1 MSKNKLNN
9 KTRSRR
15 TRCRW
20 HSSRKDVVLKQDFR
34 LYRKGKMQM
43 KEQGNENI
51 SQKIVPK
58 DEQGLEIPACKKGD
72 SAVLG
77 YSDYPL
83 DDGVTYRVWSASNDD
98 MSPQERLQNLMV
110 RSAES
115 GEEVGDQV
123 SWQQKEEER
132 ILRETIEAMPERCRP
147 KPDPFLEQ
155 RENEL
160 MKYRK
165 MTDPYEMKLPDEEEE
180 LDIKMDM

>member
-1 MSKNKLNN
+1 MKDNEN
-9 KTRSRR
+9 KT
-15 TRCRW
+15 
-20 HSSRKDVVLKQDFR
+20 KP
-34 LYRKGKMQM
+34 
-43 KEQGNENI
+43 KE
-51 SQKIVPK
+51 IVEK
-58 DEQGLEIPACKKGD
+58 DEQGLEIPECKKGD

-83 DDGVTYRVWSASNDD
+83 EDGVTYRVWSASNDD

-115 GEEVGDQV
+115 GEQVEDQV

-155 RENEL
+155 REKEI

-165 MTDPYEMKLPDEEEE
+165 MTDPYEMKLPDEDE
-180 LDIKMDM
+180 DIDFTMDM

>member
-1 MSKNKLNN
+1 MKDNEN
-9 KTRSRR
+9 KT
-15 TRCRW
+15 
-20 HSSRKDVVLKQDFR
+20 KP
-34 LYRKGKMQM
+34 
-43 KEQGNENI
+43 KE
-51 SQKIVPK
+51 IVEK

-155 RENEL
+155 REKEI

-165 MTDPYEMKLPDEEEE
+165 MTDPYEMNLPDEDE
-180 LDIKMDM
+180 DIDFTMDM

>member
-1 MSKNKLNN
+1 MKDNEN
-9 KTRSRR
+9 KTNP
-15 TRCRW
+15 
-20 HSSRKDVVLKQDFR
+20 
-34 LYRKGKMQM
+34 
-43 KEQGNENI
+43 KE
-51 SQKIVPK
+51 IVEK
-58 DEQGLEIPACKKGD
+58 DEQGLEIPECKKGD

-115 GEEVGDQV
+115 GEQVEDQV

-155 RENEL
+155 REKEI

-165 MTDPYEMKLPDEEEE
+165 MTDPYEMKLPDEDE
-180 LDIKMDM
+180 DIDFTMDM

>member
-1 MSKNKLNN
+1 MKDNEN
-9 KTRSRR
+9 KT
-15 TRCRW
+15 
-20 HSSRKDVVLKQDFR
+20 KP
-34 LYRKGKMQM
+34 
-43 KEQGNENI
+43 KE
-51 SQKIVPK
+51 IVEK
-58 DEQGLEIPACKKGD
+58 DEQGLEIPECKKGD

-132 ILRETIEAMPERCRP
+132 ILRETIEAMPESRRP

-155 RENEL
+155 REKEI

-165 MTDPYEMKLPDEEEE
+165 MTDPYEMKLPDEDE
-180 LDIKMDM
+180 DIDFTMDM

>member
-1 MSKNKLNN
+1 M
-9 KTRSRR
+9 
-15 TRCRW
+15 
-20 HSSRKDVVLKQDFR
+20 KD
-34 LYRKGKMQM
+34 
-43 KEQGNENI
+43 NENRN
-51 SQKIVPK
+51 SEPRIVPK
-58 DEQGLEIPACKKGD
+58 DEQGLEIPECKKGD

-147 KPDPFLEQ
+147 KPDPLVE
-155 RENEL
+155 RIENEIKQ
-160 MKYRK
+160 MRK
-165 MTDPYEMKLPDEEEE
+165 LTDPDERPLPDEDE
-180 LDIKMDM
+180 DIDFTMDM

>member
-1 MSKNKLNN
+1 MNNNEN
-9 KTRSRR
+9 KTE
-15 TRCRW
+15 
-20 HSSRKDVVLKQDFR
+20 Q
-34 LYRKGKMQM
+34 
-43 KEQGNENI
+43 KEIIE
-51 SQKIVPK
+51 K
-58 DEQGLEIPACKKGD
+58 DEQGLEIPACRKGD

-83 DDGVTYRVWSASNDD
+83 EDGVTYRVWSASNDD

-155 RENEL
+155 REKEI

-165 MTDPYEMKLPDEEEE
+165 MTDPYEMKLPDEGE
-180 LDIKMDM
+180 DIDFTMDM

>member
-1 MSKNKLNN
+1 MKDNEN
-9 KTRSRR
+9 KT
-15 TRCRW
+15 
-20 HSSRKDVVLKQDFR
+20 KP
-34 LYRKGKMQM
+34 
-43 KEQGNENI
+43 KE
-51 SQKIVPK
+51 IVEK
-58 DEQGLEIPACKKGD
+58 DEQGLEIPECKKGD
-72 SAVLG
+72 SVVLG

-115 GEEVGDQV
+115 GEEVEDQV

-155 RENEL
+155 REKEI

-180 LDIKMDM
+180 FDIKMDM

>member
-1 MSKNKLNN
+1 MKDNEN
-9 KTRSRR
+9 KT
-15 TRCRW
+15 
-20 HSSRKDVVLKQDFR
+20 KP
-34 LYRKGKMQM
+34 
-43 KEQGNENI
+43 KE
-51 SQKIVPK
+51 IVEK

-155 RENEL
+155 REKEI

-165 MTDPYEMKLPDEEEE
+165 MTDPYEMKLPDEDE
-180 LDIKMDM
+180 DIDFTMDM

>member
-1 MSKNKLNN
+1 MKDNEN
-9 KTRSRR
+9 KT
-15 TRCRW
+15 
-20 HSSRKDVVLKQDFR
+20 KP
-34 LYRKGKMQM
+34 
-43 KEQGNENI
+43 KE
-51 SQKIVPK
+51 IVEK
-58 DEQGLEIPACKKGD
+58 DEQGLEIPECKKGD

-77 YSDYPL
+77 YSDYPMN
-83 DDGVTYRVWSASNDD
+83 DGVTYRVWSASNDD

-155 RENEL
+155 REKEI

-165 MTDPYEMKLPDEEEE
+165 MTDPYEMKLPDEDE
-180 LDIKMDM
+180 DIDFTMDM

>member
-1 MSKNKLNN
+1 MKNNEN
-9 KTRSRR
+9 KT
-15 TRCRW
+15 
-20 HSSRKDVVLKQDFR
+20 KP
-34 LYRKGKMQM
+34 
-43 KEQGNENI
+43 KE
-51 SQKIVPK
+51 IVEK
-58 DEQGLEIPACKKGD
+58 DEQGLEIPECKKGD

-83 DDGVTYRVWSASNDD
+83 EDGVTYRVWSASNDD

-155 RENEL
+155 REKEI

-165 MTDPYEMKLPDEEEE
+165 MTDPYEMKLPDEDE
-180 LDIKMDM
+180 DIDFTMDM

>member
-1 MSKNKLNN
+1 MKDNEN
-9 KTRSRR
+9 KT
-15 TRCRW
+15 
-20 HSSRKDVVLKQDFR
+20 KP
-34 LYRKGKMQM
+34 
-43 KEQGNENI
+43 KEIIE
-51 SQKIVPK
+51 K

-77 YSDYPL
+77 YSDYPMN
-83 DDGVTYRVWSASNDD
+83 DGVTYRVWSASNDD

-115 GEEVGDQV
+115 GEEVGEQV

-155 RENEL
+155 REKEI

-165 MTDPYEMKLPDEEEE
+165 MTDPYEMKLPDEDEEI
-180 LDIKMDM
+180 DFTMDM

>member
-1 MSKNKLNN
+1 MNNNEN
-9 KTRSRR
+9 KTE
-15 TRCRW
+15 
-20 HSSRKDVVLKQDFR
+20 Q
-34 LYRKGKMQM
+34 
-43 KEQGNENI
+43 KEIIE
-51 SQKIVPK
+51 K
-58 DEQGLEIPACKKGD
+58 DEQGLEIPECKKGD

-155 RENEL
+155 REKEI
-160 MKYRK
+160 MEYRK
-165 MTDPYEMKLPDEEEE
+165 MTDPYEMKLPDEDE
-180 LDIKMDM
+180 DIDFTMDM

>member
-1 MSKNKLNN
+1 MKDNEN
-9 KTRSRR
+9 KT
-15 TRCRW
+15 
-20 HSSRKDVVLKQDFR
+20 KP
-34 LYRKGKMQM
+34 
-43 KEQGNENI
+43 KE
-51 SQKIVPK
+51 IVEK
-58 DEQGLEIPACKKGD
+58 DEQGLEIPECKKGD

-132 ILRETIEAMPERCRP
+132 ILRETIEAMPEKCRP

-155 RENEL
+155 REKEI
-160 MKYRK
+160 MK
-165 MTDPYEMKLPDEEEE
+165 
-180 LDIKMDM
+180 

>member
-1 MSKNKLNN
+1 MKDNEN
-9 KTRSRR
+9 KT
-15 TRCRW
+15 
-20 HSSRKDVVLKQDFR
+20 KP
-34 LYRKGKMQM
+34 
-43 KEQGNENI
+43 KE
-51 SQKIVPK
+51 IVEK

-115 GEEVGDQV
+115 GEQVEDQV

-155 RENEL
+155 REKEI

-165 MTDPYEMKLPDEEEE
+165 MTDPYEMKLPDEDE
-180 LDIKMDM
+180 DIDFTMDM

>member
-1 MSKNKLNN
+1 MNNNEN
-9 KTRSRR
+9 KTE
-15 TRCRW
+15 
-20 HSSRKDVVLKQDFR
+20 Q
-34 LYRKGKMQM
+34 
-43 KEQGNENI
+43 KE
-51 SQKIVPK
+51 IVEK
-58 DEQGLEIPACKKGD
+58 DEQGLEIPECKKGD

-155 RENEL
+155 REKEI

-165 MTDPYEMKLPDEEEE
+165 MTDPYEMKLPDEDE
-180 LDIKMDM
+180 DIDFTMDM

>member
-1 MSKNKLNN
+1 MNNNEN
-9 KTRSRR
+9 KTE
-15 TRCRW
+15 
-20 HSSRKDVVLKQDFR
+20 Q
-34 LYRKGKMQM
+34 
-43 KEQGNENI
+43 KEIIE
-51 SQKIVPK
+51 K
-58 DEQGLEIPACKKGD
+58 DEQGLEIPECKKGD

-83 DDGVTYRVWSASNDD
+83 EDGVTYRVWSASNDD

-155 RENEL
+155 REKEI

-165 MTDPYEMKLPDEEEE
+165 MTDPYEMNLPDEDE
-180 LDIKMDM
+180 DIDFTMDM

>member
-1 MSKNKLNN
+1 
-9 KTRSRR
+9 
-15 TRCRW
+15 
-20 HSSRKDVVLKQDFR
+20 
-34 LYRKGKMQM
+34 M
-43 KEQGNENI
+43 KEQGNENV
-51 SQKIVPK
+51 SQKIIPK
-58 DEQGLEIPACKKGD
+58 DEQGLEKPECQKGD

-77 YSDYPL
+77 YSDYPMN
-83 DDGVTYRVWSASNDD
+83 DGVTYRVWSASNDD

-115 GEEVGDQV
+115 GEEVGEQV

-155 RENEL
+155 REKEI

>member
-1 MSKNKLNN
+1 MKDNEN
-9 KTRSRR
+9 KT
-15 TRCRW
+15 
-20 HSSRKDVVLKQDFR
+20 KP
-34 LYRKGKMQM
+34 
-43 KEQGNENI
+43 KE
-51 SQKIVPK
+51 IVEK
-58 DEQGLEIPACKKGD
+58 DEQGLEIPECKKGD

-115 GEEVGDQV
+115 GEQVEDQV

-155 RENEL
+155 REKEI

-165 MTDPYEMKLPDEEEE
+165 MTDPYEMNLPDEDE
-180 LDIKMDM
+180 DIDFTMDM

>member
-1 MSKNKLNN
+1 MNNNEN
-9 KTRSRR
+9 KTE
-15 TRCRW
+15 
-20 HSSRKDVVLKQDFR
+20 Q
-34 LYRKGKMQM
+34 
-43 KEQGNENI
+43 KEIIE
-51 SQKIVPK
+51 K
-58 DEQGLEIPACKKGD
+58 DEQGLEIPECKKGD

-155 RENEL
+155 REKEI

-165 MTDPYEMKLPDEEEE
+165 MTDPYEMKLPDEDE
-180 LDIKMDM
+180 DIDFTMDM

>member
-1 MSKNKLNN
+1 MKDNEN
-9 KTRSRR
+9 KT
-15 TRCRW
+15 
-20 HSSRKDVVLKQDFR
+20 KP
-34 LYRKGKMQM
+34 
-43 KEQGNENI
+43 KE
-51 SQKIVPK
+51 IVEK
-58 DEQGLEIPACKKGD
+58 DEQGLEIPECKKGD

-83 DDGVTYRVWSASNDD
+83 EDGVTYRVWSASNDD

-132 ILRETIEAMPERCRP
+132 ILRETIEAMPENRRP

-155 RENEL
+155 REKEI

-165 MTDPYEMKLPDEEEE
+165 MTDPYEMKLPDEDE
-180 LDIKMDM
+180 DIDFTMDM

>member
-1 MSKNKLNN
+1 MKDNEN
-9 KTRSRR
+9 KT
-15 TRCRW
+15 
-20 HSSRKDVVLKQDFR
+20 KP
-34 LYRKGKMQM
+34 KG
-43 KEQGNENI
+43 
-51 SQKIVPK
+51 IVEK
-58 DEQGLEIPACKKGD
+58 DEQGLEIPECKKGD

-155 RENEL
+155 REKEI

-165 MTDPYEMKLPDEEEE
+165 MTDPYEMKLPDEDE
-180 LDIKMDM
+180 DIDFTMDM

>member
-1 MSKNKLNN
+1 MKDNEN
-9 KTRSRR
+9 KT
-15 TRCRW
+15 
-20 HSSRKDVVLKQDFR
+20 KQ
-34 LYRKGKMQM
+34 
-43 KEQGNENI
+43 KE
-51 SQKIVPK
+51 IVEK
-58 DEQGLEIPACKKGD
+58 DEQGLEIPECKKGD

-147 KPDPFLEQ
+147 KSDPFLEQ
-155 RENEL
+155 REKEI

-165 MTDPYEMKLPDEEEE
+165 MTDPYEMKLPDEDE
-180 LDIKMDM
+180 DIDFTMDM

>member
-1 MSKNKLNN
+1 MKDNEN
-9 KTRSRR
+9 KT
-15 TRCRW
+15 
-20 HSSRKDVVLKQDFR
+20 KP
-34 LYRKGKMQM
+34 
-43 KEQGNENI
+43 KE
-51 SQKIVPK
+51 IVEK
-58 DEQGLEIPACKKGD
+58 DEQGLEIPECRKGD

-83 DDGVTYRVWSASNDD
+83 EDGVTYRVWSASNDD

-155 RENEL
+155 REKEI

-165 MTDPYEMKLPDEEEE
+165 MTDPYEMKLPDEDE
-180 LDIKMDM
+180 DIDFTMDM

>member
-1 MSKNKLNN
+1 MKDNEN
-9 KTRSRR
+9 KT
-15 TRCRW
+15 
-20 HSSRKDVVLKQDFR
+20 KP
-34 LYRKGKMQM
+34 
-43 KEQGNENI
+43 KE
-51 SQKIVPK
+51 IVEK
-58 DEQGLEIPACKKGD
+58 DEQGLEIPECKKGD

-155 RENEL
+155 REKEI

-165 MTDPYEMKLPDEEEE
+165 MIDPYEMKLPDEDE
-180 LDIKMDM
+180 DIDFTMDM

>member
-1 MSKNKLNN
+1 MKDNEN
-9 KTRSRR
+9 KT
-15 TRCRW
+15 
-20 HSSRKDVVLKQDFR
+20 KP
-34 LYRKGKMQM
+34 
-43 KEQGNENI
+43 KE
-51 SQKIVPK
+51 IVEK
-58 DEQGLEIPACKKGD
+58 DEQGLEIPECKKGD

-155 RENEL
+155 REKEI

-165 MTDPYEMKLPDEEEE
+165 MTDPYEMKLPDEDENI
-180 LDIKMDM
+180 DFTMDM

>member
-1 MSKNKLNN
+1 MKDNEN
-9 KTRSRR
+9 KTNP
-15 TRCRW
+15 
-20 HSSRKDVVLKQDFR
+20 
-34 LYRKGKMQM
+34 
-43 KEQGNENI
+43 KE
-51 SQKIVPK
+51 IVEK
-58 DEQGLEIPACKKGD
+58 DEQGLEIPECKKGD

-115 GEEVGDQV
+115 GEQVEDQV

-132 ILRETIEAMPERCRP
+132 ILRETIEAMPESRRP
-147 KPDPFLEQ
+147 KSDPFLEQ
-155 RENEL
+155 REKEI

-165 MTDPYEMKLPDEEEE
+165 MTDPYEMKLPDEDE
-180 LDIKMDM
+180 DIDFTMDM

>member
-1 MSKNKLNN
+1 MKDNEN
-9 KTRSRR
+9 KT
-15 TRCRW
+15 
-20 HSSRKDVVLKQDFR
+20 KP
-34 LYRKGKMQM
+34 
-43 KEQGNENI
+43 KE
-51 SQKIVPK
+51 IVEK
-58 DEQGLEIPACKKGD
+58 DEQGLEIPECKKGD

-83 DDGVTYRVWSASNDD
+83 EDGVTYRVWSASNDD

-155 RENEL
+155 REKEI

-165 MTDPYEMKLPDEEEE
+165 MTDPYEMKLPDEDE
-180 LDIKMDM
+180 DIDFTMDM

>member
-1 MSKNKLNN
+1 MKDNEN
-9 KTRSRR
+9 KT
-15 TRCRW
+15 
-20 HSSRKDVVLKQDFR
+20 KP
-34 LYRKGKMQM
+34 
-43 KEQGNENI
+43 KE
-51 SQKIVPK
+51 IVEK
-58 DEQGLEIPACKKGD
+58 DEQGLEIPECKKGD

-155 RENEL
+155 REKDI

>member
-1 MSKNKLNN
+1 MKDNEN
-9 KTRSRR
+9 KTEP
-15 TRCRW
+15 
-20 HSSRKDVVLKQDFR
+20 
-34 LYRKGKMQM
+34 
-43 KEQGNENI
+43 KE
-51 SQKIVPK
+51 IVEK

-155 RENEL
+155 REKEI
-160 MKYRK
+160 MEYRK
-165 MTDPYEMKLPDEEEE
+165 MTDPYEMKLPDEDE
-180 LDIKMDM
+180 DIDFTMDM

>member
-1 MSKNKLNN
+1 MKDNEN
-9 KTRSRR
+9 KTE
-15 TRCRW
+15 
-20 HSSRKDVVLKQDFR
+20 Q
-34 LYRKGKMQM
+34 
-43 KEQGNENI
+43 KE
-51 SQKIVPK
+51 IVEK
-58 DEQGLEIPACKKGD
+58 DEQGLEIPECRKGD

-155 RENEL
+155 REKEI

-165 MTDPYEMKLPDEEEE
+165 MTDPYEMKLPDEDE
-180 LDIKMDM
+180 DIDFTMDM

>member
-1 MSKNKLNN
+1 MKDNEN
-9 KTRSRR
+9 KT
-15 TRCRW
+15 
-20 HSSRKDVVLKQDFR
+20 KP
-34 LYRKGKMQM
+34 
-43 KEQGNENI
+43 KE
-51 SQKIVPK
+51 IVEK
-58 DEQGLEIPACKKGD
+58 DEQGLEIPECKKGD

-115 GEEVGDQV
+115 GEQVEDQV
-123 SWQQKEEER
+123 SWQQREEER

-155 RENEL
+155 REKEI

-165 MTDPYEMKLPDEEEE
+165 MTDPYEMKLPDEDE
-180 LDIKMDM
+180 DIDFTMDM

>member
-1 MSKNKLNN
+1 MKDNEN
-9 KTRSRR
+9 KT
-15 TRCRW
+15 
-20 HSSRKDVVLKQDFR
+20 KP
-34 LYRKGKMQM
+34 
-43 KEQGNENI
+43 KE
-51 SQKIVPK
+51 IVEK
-58 DEQGLEIPACKKGD
+58 DEQGLEIPECKKGD

-155 RENEL
+155 REKEI

-165 MTDPYEMKLPDEEEE
+165 MTDPYEMNLPDEDE
-180 LDIKMDM
+180 DIDFTMDM

>member
-1 MSKNKLNN
+1 MKDNEN
-9 KTRSRR
+9 KT
-15 TRCRW
+15 
-20 HSSRKDVVLKQDFR
+20 KP
-34 LYRKGKMQM
+34 
-43 KEQGNENI
+43 KE
-51 SQKIVPK
+51 IVEK
-58 DEQGLEIPACKKGD
+58 DEQGLEIPECKKGD

-115 GEEVGDQV
+115 GEQVEDQV

-132 ILRETIEAMPERCRP
+132 ILRETIEAMPEMCRP

-155 RENEL
+155 REKEI

>member
-1 MSKNKLNN
+1 MNNNEN
-9 KTRSRR
+9 KT
-15 TRCRW
+15 
-20 HSSRKDVVLKQDFR
+20 KP
-34 LYRKGKMQM
+34 
-43 KEQGNENI
+43 EE
-51 SQKIVPK
+51 IVEK
-58 DEQGLEIPACKKGD
+58 DEQGLEIPECKKGD

-155 RENEL
+155 REKEI

-165 MTDPYEMKLPDEEEE
+165 MTDPYEMKLPDEDE
-180 LDIKMDM
+180 DIDFTMDM